1 VLGEPLNHFGHR
13 GPRGASFEPYF
24 LVEKRMGIDLRLPI
38 GIVLP
43 LLGLISA
50 AYGILAASLRCRQ
63 FLGVGINLVWATA
76 LLAFGSIMLLLAR
89 RKMHFAP
96 QKSHS
101 SESSDH

>member
-13 GPRGASFEPYF
+13 GRRGASFEPYF
-24 LVEKRMGIDLRLPI
+24 LVEKRMGVDLRLPI

-43 LLGLISA
+43 LLGLFSA
-50 AYGILAASLRCRQ
+50 ACGILAASLRCRQ
-63 FLGVGINLVWATA
+63 FLGVDIGLVWATA
-76 LLAFGSIMLLLAR
+76 LLAFGSIMPLLAR
-89 RKMHFAP
+89 RNTHFAS